1 MQTIMIVGAGEEHRI
16 GIKMAKSMGYATFVI
31 DGNPSAPG
39 FQDAD
44 DHAVVSTYD
53 YKKALDI
60 VNGVGIDGVMT
71 LASDVPYTV
80 AYVAH
85 HLGLKGIPMES
96 AMMLSDKLAMK
107 DAMHKWGVP
116 MPLYER
122 VGVPEQIRDMLFQV
136 GCVVVKPVDSR
147 GARGVQRLTK
157 GMDWE
162 KAFYTAMKYSPSNRV
177 MMEQY
182 LEGAQLSVEGFMIEG
197 KAYLPAIFDRNY
209 PYLNRYAP
217 FMVEDGGQMPSVYS
231 NVFKEECERVMA
243 LAAQSV
249 GLEEGIIKGDLV
261 IHEGLVKVIEIA
273 GRMSGGWFATV
284 ATPHSTGVN
293 MVKNLINWSLGHPSK
308 PEDWQPT
315 VERFAAIRFAFPRPG
330 VVTKAGN
337 IESVQKD
344 SHCLYARLFAKE
356 GDILPNIKS
365 HPDRPAVVVA
375 RGEDLYSAKFHATR
389 LIGNLDIET
398 KNEGT

>member
-1 MQTIMIVGAGEEHRI
+1 MKTIMIVGAGEEHRI
-16 GIKMAKSMGYATFVI
+16 GINMAKSMGYATFVI
-31 DGNPSAPG
+31 DGNPNAPG

-122 VGVPEQIRDMLFQV
+122 VGVPEQIRDMLVQV

-162 KAFYTAMKYSPSNRV
+162 KAFYAAENYSP
-177 MMEQY
+177 
-182 LEGAQLSVEGFMIEG
+182 
-197 KAYLPAIFDRNY
+197 
-209 PYLNRYAP
+209 
-217 FMVEDGGQMPSVYS
+217 
-231 NVFKEECERVMA
+231 
-243 LAAQSV
+243 
-249 GLEEGIIKGDLV
+249 IK
-261 IHEGLVKVIEIA
+261 
-273 GRMSGGWFATV
+273 
-284 ATPHSTGVN
+284 
-293 MVKNLINWSLGHPSK
+293 
-308 PEDWQPT
+308 
-315 VERFAAIRFAFPRPG
+315 
-330 VVTKAGN
+330 
-337 IESVQKD
+337 
-344 SHCLYARLFAKE
+344 
-356 GDILPNIKS
+356 
-365 HPDRPAVVVA
+365 
-375 RGEDLYSAKFHATR
+375 
-389 LIGNLDIET
+389 
-398 KNEGT
+398 

>member
-1 MQTIMIVGAGEEHRI
+1 MIVGAGEEHRI

-31 DGNPSAPG
+31 DGNPNAPG

-85 HLGLKGIPMES
+85 HLGLKGIPLES

-122 VGVPEQIRDMLFQV
+122 VGVPEQIWDMLIQV

-162 KAFYTAMKYSPSNRV
+162 RAYYVAENYSPSSSV

-182 LEGAQLSVEGFMIEG
+182 LAGPQLSVEGFMIGG

-217 FMVEDGGQMPSVYS
+217 FMVEDGGEMPSTYS

-243 LAAQSV
+243 LAARSV

-293 MVKNLINWSLGHPSK
+293 MVKNLINWSLGSPPK

-315 VERFAAIRFAFPRPG
+315 EEKFAAIRFAFPRPG
-330 VVTKAGN
+330 VVIKA
-337 IESVQKD
+337 EHLDSVQKD
-344 SHCLYARLFAKE
+344 KTCLYARLFVKKGERITA
-356 GDILPNIKS
+356 IRA

-375 RGEDLYSAKFHATR
+375 SGESLFAAVSNAER
-389 LIGNLDIET
+389 LIRILRIET
-398 KNEGT
+398 NGEN